1 MSFSSTSPSAISRS
15 PTIGSTRTLI
25 GAFRRRSH
33 SCSPSLPRCR
43 HRARSTSA
51 YGRSESLCPGG
62 GHGPEGRHVEWKLPV
77 YNTIYHI
84 LTNPA
89 YAGAYVF
96 GRSGSRV
103 TIEAGRKRIVR
114 GFRRER
120 NDWEVLIKDHHEGY
134 ITWAEFE
141 KNQGLITDNAN
152 GKSFMSRGSVRSGE
166 GLLAGSS
173 LRPLRPQTSRYLQ
186 RYAQYCRAV
195 SLPR

>member
-1 MSFSSTSPSAISRS
+1 M
-15 PTIGSTRTLI
+15 
-25 GAFRRRSH
+25 
-33 SCSPSLPRCR
+33 
-43 HRARSTSA
+43 
-51 YGRSESLCPGG
+51 
-62 GHGPEGRHVEWKLPV
+62 

-152 GKSFMSRGSVRSGE
+152 ETLHESRLGSQRRRPARGFFVAATAAANFTLPTAVRTVLSGGIIAAVARSTMVE
-166 GLLAGSS
+166 
-173 LRPLRPQTSRYLQ
+173 T
-186 RYAQYCRAV
+186 RA
-195 SLPR
+195 SH

>member
-1 MSFSSTSPSAISRS
+1 MSSSSTSPSAISRS

-103 TIEAGRKRIVR
+103 SDR
-114 GFRRER
+114 G
-120 NDWEVLIKDHHEGY
+120 
-134 ITWAEFE
+134 
-141 KNQGLITDNAN
+141 
-152 GKSFMSRGSVRSGE
+152 
-166 GLLAGSS
+166 
-173 LRPLRPQTSRYLQ
+173 RPQEDRAGLPARAQ
-186 RYAQYCRAV
+186 RLGGFDQG
-195 SLPR
+195 PP

>member
-1 MSFSSTSPSAISRS
+1 M
-15 PTIGSTRTLI
+15 
-25 GAFRRRSH
+25 
-33 SCSPSLPRCR
+33 
-43 HRARSTSA
+43 
-51 YGRSESLCPGG
+51 
-62 GHGPEGRHVEWKLPV
+62 

-141 KNQGLITDNAN
+141 KNQGLITDPTTPTEKA
-152 GKSFMSRGSVRSGE
+152 S
-166 GLLAGSS
+166 
-173 LRPLRPQTSRYLQ
+173 
-186 RYAQYCRAV
+186 
-195 SLPR
+195 

>member
-1 MSFSSTSPSAISRS
+1 M
-15 PTIGSTRTLI
+15 
-25 GAFRRRSH
+25 
-33 SCSPSLPRCR
+33 PRCR
-43 HRARSTSA
+43 HCARSTSA
-51 YGRSESLCPGG
+51 YGRSESLCPGV

-103 TIEAGRKRIVR
+103 TIEAGRKKIVR

-173 LRPLRPQTSRYLQ
+173 LRPLRQQTSRYLQ